1 MDATILKYWTLLL
14 LLVSVLFS
22 SCGTKKSIN
31 NRPDIS
37 SYSINN
43 SARIEINDSL
53 FFKGSN
59 SLRKNKYGQWELVV
73 SGNPLKIGNDMG
85 ALSSE
90 LIKDQEKYFF
100 DKVNLMVPS
109 KFKRYLLRN
118 FLSWYSRKMYLNVT
132 EEYKTEIYGISK
144 FGISDNNLF
153 GSNYLKTLFLHSAH
167 DIGHA
172 FQDLAIVGCTSFAVW
187 GDKTADGSLLIAR
200 NFDFYAGDEFAKEK
214 QLSFINPDKGY
225 KYMSVSWPGMI
236 GVVSGMNE
244 KGITVTI
251 NAAKSDIPLTAKTPI
266 SFVSK
271 EIIQYASNIDEAIEI
286 AKRRE
291 VFVSESILVG
301 SSSDNKAVIIEM
313 SPEKFGVY
321 DIKNTTEIVCSNHFQ
336 SDAYHNDE
344 NNIKTIFESH
354 SKYRFD
360 KMNELLAASEKM
372 TPEKA
377 VSILRNK
384 KGLNDLDIGYGNEK
398 ALNQL
403 LAHHGIVFQ
412 PSKKLVWVS
421 SNPYVLGD
429 FVAFQL
435 DSVFN
440 NSTKKSS
447 TLSLSSLLI
456 EKDSFVNSDEFKDY
470 EAYRVEK
477 EKIQYA
483 IQNEEDYCQEELEK
497 FISLNPNYWEVYY
510 LTGKYYFE
518 KKYYKAA
525 LLKFNEALTK
535 EVTKVPDQES
545 IKKNILKIK
554 RKLND
559 S

>member
-1 MDATILKYWTLLL
+1 
-14 LLVSVLFS
+14 
-22 SCGTKKSIN
+22 
-31 NRPDIS
+31 
-37 SYSINN
+37 
-43 SARIEINDSL
+43 
-53 FFKGSN
+53 
-59 SLRKNKYGQWELVV
+59 
-73 SGNPLKIGNDMG
+73 
-85 ALSSE
+85 
-90 LIKDQEKYFF
+90 
-100 DKVNLMVPS
+100 
-109 KFKRYLLRN
+109 
-118 FLSWYSRKMYLNVT
+118 
-132 EEYKTEIYGISK
+132 
-144 FGISDNNLF
+144 
-153 GSNYLKTLFLHSAH
+153 
-167 DIGHA
+167 
-172 FQDLAIVGCTSFAVW
+172 
-187 GDKTADGSLLIAR
+187 
-200 NFDFYAGDEFAKEK
+200 
-214 QLSFINPDKGY
+214 
-225 KYMSVSWPGMI
+225 
-236 GVVSGMNE
+236 
-244 KGITVTI
+244 
-251 NAAKSDIPLTAKTPI
+251 
-266 SFVSK
+266 
-271 EIIQYASNIDEAIEI
+271 
-286 AKRRE
+286 
-291 VFVSESILVG
+291 
-301 SSSDNKAVIIEM
+301 
-313 SPEKFGVY
+313 
-321 DIKNTTEIVCSNHFQ
+321 
-336 SDAYHNDE
+336 
-344 NNIKTIFESH
+344 
-354 SKYRFD
+354 
-360 KMNELLAASEKM
+360 MNELLAASEKM

-384 KGLNDLDIGYGNEK
+384 KGLNDLEIGYGNEK

-535 EVTKVPDQES
+535 EVTTVL
-545 IKKNILKIK
+545 IKKILKNIF
-554 RKLND
+554 
-559 S
+559 

>member
-1 MDATILKYWTLLL
+1 MDNNILKYWSLLG
-14 LLVSVLFS
+14 LLVSVVFI

-31 NRPDIS
+31 DRPDIS
-37 SYSINN
+37 SYSINK
-43 SARIEINDSL
+43 SPRIEINDSL
-53 FFKGSN
+53 FFKGTN
-59 SLRKNKYGQWELVV
+59 SLRKNKYGQWELIV
-73 SGNPLKIGNDMG
+73 SGNPLEIGNDMG
-85 ALSSE
+85 VLSSE

-100 DKVNLMVPS
+100 NKVTVMVPS

-118 FLSWYSRKMYLNVT
+118 FLSWYARKMYLNVT
-132 EEYKTEIYGISK
+132 EEYKTEVYGISK
-144 FGISDNNLF
+144 FGISDNRFF

-172 FQDLAIVGCTSFAVW
+172 FQDLAIVGCSSFAVW
-187 GDKTADGSLLIAR
+187 GDKTADGNLLVAR
-200 NFDFYAGDEFAKEK
+200 NFDFYAGDKFAKVK
-214 QLSFINPDKGY
+214 QLSFINPDKGF

-251 NAAKSDIPLTAKTPI
+251 NAAKSDIPLVAKTPI
-266 SFVSK
+266 SFVTK
-271 EIIQYASNIDEAIEI
+271 EIIQYASTISEAIEI
-286 AKRRE
+286 AKKRK

-301 SSSDNKAVIIEM
+301 SAIDNKAIIIEM
-313 SPEKFGVY
+313 SPDNFGVF
-321 DIKNTTEIVCSNHFQ
+321 DVENATEIICSNHFQ
-336 SDAYHNDE
+336 SDVYSNDE
-344 NNIKTIFESH
+344 NNIKAISESH

-372 TPEKA
+372 TPEKV

-384 KGLNDLDIGYGNEK
+384 KGLNDLEIGYGNEK

-412 PSKKLVWVS
+412 PSKKIVWVS

-440 NSTKKSS
+440 NLNKKSS

-456 EKDSFVNSDEFKDY
+456 KKDSFAKSDEFKNY
-470 EAYRVEK
+470 EAYRIEK
-477 EKIQYA
+477 RKIK
-483 IQNEEDYCQEELEK
+483 IGIKNKEDYSQEELEK
-497 FISLNPNYWEVYY
+497 FISLNPNLWEVYY

-535 EVTKVPDQES
+535 EVTTVPDQEKV
-545 IKKNILKIK
+545 KKYILKIK

>member
-1 MDATILKYWTLLL
+1 MRLKVVLILLA
-14 LLVSVLFS
+14 SIFFI

-31 NRPDIS
+31 DRPDIS
-37 SYSINN
+37 NYTLNN
-43 SARIEINDSL
+43 SSRIQINDTL
-53 FFKGSN
+53 FFEGSN
-59 SLRKNKYGQWELVV
+59 SLRKNDYGQWEMVV
-73 SGNPLKIGNDMG
+73 SGNPLELGNNMG
-85 ALSSE
+85 VLSTE

-100 DKVNLMVPS
+100 DKVNKMVPS

-118 FLSWYSRKMYLNVT
+118 FLSWYARKMYLNVT

-144 FGISDNNLF
+144 FGITENNLF

-172 FQDLAIVGCTSFAVW
+172 FQDLALVGCTSFAVW
-187 GDKTADGSLLIAR
+187 GDKTPDGNLLIAR

-214 QLSFINPDKGY
+214 LITFVNPEKGH
-225 KYMSVSWPGMI
+225 KYMSVSWAGMI

-244 KGITVTI
+244 KGLTVTI
-251 NAAKSDIPLTAKTPI
+251 NAAKSDIPLVAKTPI
-266 SFVSK
+266 SIVSK
-271 EIIQYASNIDEAIEI
+271 EIVQYASTIDEAIEI
-286 AKRRE
+286 AKNRD

-301 SSSDNKAVIIEM
+301 SAIDNKAVIIEI
-313 SPEKFGVY
+313 SPENFGVY
-321 DIKNTTEIVCSNHFQ
+321 EVNNSTQLICSNHFQ
-336 SDAYHNDE
+336 SEVYGDDK
-344 NNIKTIFESH
+344 NNIKAIVESH
-354 SKYRFD
+354 SQYRFD
-360 KMNELLAASEKM
+360 KMEELLSANDKI
-372 TPEKA
+372 TPQIA

-384 KGLNDLDIGYGNEK
+384 KGLNDIGIGYGNEK

-412 PSKKLVWVS
+412 PSENRVWVS

-435 DSVFN
+435 DSVFK
-440 NSTKKSS
+440 NSTTKSS
-447 TLSLSSLLI
+447 TLSLPALLI
-456 EKDSFVNSDEFKDY
+456 EKDDFIESEEYKNY
-470 EAYRVEK
+470 ESYRIENENLV
-477 EKIQYA
+477 QV
-483 IQNEEDYCQEELEK
+483 IQNKEDYSLKQIDN
-497 FISLNPNYWEVYY
+497 FISLNPNFWEVYY

-525 LLKFNEALTK
+525 LLQFNEALKK
-535 EVTKVPDQES
+535 EITTVPDQEK
-545 IKKNILKIK
+545 IENYIIKIK